1 MNKIIRRLDARKA
14 TGPDKIPVKVAKMS
28 PYIIDKHLTKI
39 INNDLLRDS
48 FSGSAKIASVRSI
61 FKKRERT

>member
-14 TGPDKIPVKVAKMS
+14 TGPDQIPVKVAKMS
-28 PYIIDKHLTKI
+28 AYIIDKHLTKI

>member
-28 PYIIDKHLTKI
+28 AYIIDKHLTKI

-48 FSGSAKIASVRSI
+48 FSDSAKIVSVRSI